1 MAGNWEYEDDP
12 DALMSFDSISDIFT
26 NTVEENSSRYMVIDV
41 ARMGVD
47 KAVIKIWQGLKVIF
61 IKTIAKCGIDQLEI
75 ECRTLASE
83 YNTFLTYNS

>member
-1 MAGNWEYEDDP
+1 
-12 DALMSFDSISDIFT
+12 
-26 NTVEENSSRYMVIDV
+26 MVIDV

-75 ECRTLASE
+75 ECRTFASQ
-83 YNTFLTYNS
+83 YNIPFSHIIADEDGVGGGLVDNMRGIKGKFCVKLIP